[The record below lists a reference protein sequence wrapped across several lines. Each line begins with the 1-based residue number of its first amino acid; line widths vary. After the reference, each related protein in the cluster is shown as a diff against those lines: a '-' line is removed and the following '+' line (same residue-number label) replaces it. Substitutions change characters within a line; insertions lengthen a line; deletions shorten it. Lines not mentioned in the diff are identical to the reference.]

1 MSNRTIK
8 FRGMRKDNNEWVY
21 GDLFTSHSEHHS
33 PNVSIAT
40 DEFHPVGYGSK
51 TFHEVKP
58 ETVGQFTG
66 LTDKNGKEVYE
77 GDIGFMENFG
87 TSIFIEWH
95 QGSLGYYTSKD
106 TRYSSFR
113 PIASHNNISIVDNC
127 LVDFEITGNI
137 HENQLTS
144 TPGVNRAV
152 KL

>member
-1 MSNRTIK
+1 MKRVIK
-8 FRGMRKDNNEWVY
+8 FRGQRIDNNEWAY

-77 GDIGFMENFG
+77 VDIVTYQNP
-87 TSIFIEWH
+87 
-95 QGSLGYYTSKD
+95 YSKKWF
-106 TRYSSFR
+106 T
-113 PIASHNNISIVDNC
+113 HIVQYDDMWAMFALYEKGNKWAKESDWQKIVEVEV
-127 LVDFEITGNI
+127 LGNI
-137 HENQLTS
+137 HE
-144 TPGVNRAV
+144 TPELIN
-152 KL
+152 